1 MQRSL
6 RFAATLALVALG
18 VACSD
23 STSPRSF
30 VGVYSL
36 VQVNGTTPP
45 LVVFDD
51 GFERDEITGGTITLN
66 SDATF
71 SDETFFRITNLQTG
85 AIQTGSDIA
94 IGTYTTSGNT
104 VTLSPN
110 NDTPY
115 ALSLSGNTLTQ
126 TAGSLVF
133 QYNRTN

>member
-1 MQRSL
+1 MQRSVRL
-6 RFAATLALVALG
+6 AATLALVALG

-45 LVVFDD
+45 LVVFDN
-51 GFERDEITGGTITLN
+51 GFDREEVLGGTIMLN

-71 SDETFFRITNLQTG
+71 SDETVYRDTDLRTG
-85 AIQTGSDIA
+85 AFQTFSDVVV
-94 IGTYTTSGNT
+94 GTYTTSGNT
-104 VTLSPN
+104 VTLTPN
-110 NDTPY
+110 GDTPY
-115 ALSLSGNTLTQ
+115 SLSLSGNTLTQ
-126 TAGSLVF
+126 TAGNFTF